1 MESLRCFLACLLI
14 PGEFLASPVDWGIYT
29 LSAVSRRF
37 QVSQMV
43 CSDQAMWKIGM
54 HDLQKVILANHPT
67 IFLQKQNSGDL
78 SSVRHGFEKMK
89 PFTTSLKLFF
99 FPQFSNLFFQ
109 NTYDHFAEFHFNLM
123 HVLLW
128 RMIKVKIASK
138 RPNHYL
144 SLSTE
149 CLKCSRKDWVL
160 NVLNNLAKR
169 RKGYKLPL
177 L

>member
-1 MESLRCFLACLLI
+1 
-14 PGEFLASPVDWGIYT
+14 
-29 LSAVSRRF
+29 
-37 QVSQMV
+37 
-43 CSDQAMWKIGM
+43 M

-78 SSVRHGFEKMK
+78 SSVRHSFEKMK

-99 FPQFSNLFFQ
+99 FPHFSNLFFQ

-128 RMIKVKIASK
+128 RIIKVKIASK

-144 SLSTE
+144 SLSTK
-149 CLKCSRKDWVL
+149 CLKCSRKD
-160 NVLNNLAKR
+160 
-169 RKGYKLPL
+169 
-177 L
+177 